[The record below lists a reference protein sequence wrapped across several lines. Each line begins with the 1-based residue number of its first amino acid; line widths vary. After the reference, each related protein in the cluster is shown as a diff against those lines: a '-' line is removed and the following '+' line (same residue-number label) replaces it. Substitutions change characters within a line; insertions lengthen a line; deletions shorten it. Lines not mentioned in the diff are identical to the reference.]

1 MCAVRI
7 GQGALSVFFFGRNL
21 TLLIPFFLAG
31 FVWFWLVPAGSR
43 RIGHTSVQDPRDDVA
58 LSSCVVFFVIIPE
71 QCSCSFRALT
81 IAAEHDRNGSG

>member
-31 FVWFWLVPAGSR
+31 FVWFWLVPWAWAGSR
-43 RIGHTSVQDPRDDVA
+43 RIGHTSIQDARDDVA
-58 LSSCVVFFVIIPE
+58 LSSCVVVFVIIPE
-71 QCSCSFRALT
+71 
-81 IAAEHDRNGSG
+81 